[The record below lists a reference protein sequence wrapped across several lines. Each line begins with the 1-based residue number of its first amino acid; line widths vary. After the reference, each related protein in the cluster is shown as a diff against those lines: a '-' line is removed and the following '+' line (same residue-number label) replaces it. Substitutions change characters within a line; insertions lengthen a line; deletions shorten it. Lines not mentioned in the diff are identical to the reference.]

1 MVEPAEFSLFAGVD
15 SGEVPKLLARFDAH
29 EESFEKGEL
38 LFREG
43 DVPHE
48 VGLVLSGALHVM
60 QDDFWGNASIVSE
73 VGEGDLFGA
82 SSACDPVPAL
92 DTHGL
97 ALAPTRALYLDTGRI
112 LNPPPGAPACH
123 VRALANFARM
133 LAGKYAVLNRKIAH
147 TAKRTTR
154 GKVLSYLSEQA
165 ALAGSDLFAIPFNRQ
180 QLADYLEVDRAALS
194 KVLARMRVEGVI
206 DFDRSTFRL
215 LKP

>member
-1 MVEPAEFSLFAGVD
+1 MMEPAEFSLFAGVD
-15 SGEVPKLLARFDAH
+15 PGEVPKLLARFDAH

-48 VGLVLSGALHVM
+48 VGLVLSGVLHVM

-97 ALAPTRALYLDTGRI
+97 ALVPTRALYLDTGRI

-133 LAGKYAVLNRKIAH
+133 LAGKYAALNRKKRPLRHPVQPPAAGRLPGGRPRGAVEGARAH
-147 TAKRTTR
+147 ARRGRDRLRPLDVPSAEAVKVQSGDLPSKTR
-154 GKVLSYLSEQA
+154 G
-165 ALAGSDLFAIPFNRQ
+165 GSH
-180 QLADYLEVDRAALS
+180 
-194 KVLARMRVEGVI
+194 
-206 DFDRSTFRL
+206 FRCI
-215 LKP
+215 

>member
-1 MVEPAEFSLFAGVD
+1 MEPAEFPLFAGVD
-15 SGEVPKLLARFDAH
+15 PGDVPDLLARFDAH

-43 DVPHE
+43 DVMHE
-48 VGLVLSGALHVM
+48 AGLVLEGGLHVV
-60 QDDFWGNASIVSE
+60 QHDFWGNASIVSE
-73 VGEGDLFGA
+73 VGEGELFGA
-82 SSACDPVPAL
+82 SSACDPPSAL

-97 ALAPTRALYLDTGRI
+97 ALVPTRALYLSTDKM
-112 LNPPPGAPACH
+112 LNPPPGAPASH
-123 VRALANFARM
+123 VRVVANLARM

-147 TAKRTTR
+147 TSKRTTR

-165 ALAGSDLFAIPFNRQ
+165 SISGSAFFTVPFNRQ

-194 KVLARMRVEGVI
+194 KVLARMRAEGVL
-206 DFDRSTFRL
+206 DYDRSTFRL

>member
-1 MVEPAEFSLFAGVD
+1 MEPAEFSLFGGVD
-15 SGEVPKLLARFDAH
+15 PGEVPKLLARFDAH

-97 ALAPTRALYLDTGRI
+97 ALVPTRARYLGTGRI
-112 LNPPPGAPACH
+112 LNPPP
-123 VRALANFARM
+123 
-133 LAGKYAVLNRKIAH
+133 
-147 TAKRTTR
+147 
-154 GKVLSYLSEQA
+154 
-165 ALAGSDLFAIPFNRQ
+165 
-180 QLADYLEVDRAALS
+180 
-194 KVLARMRVEGVI
+194 
-206 DFDRSTFRL
+206 
-215 LKP
+215 

>member
-1 MVEPAEFSLFAGVD
+1 MDP
-15 SGEVPKLLARFDAH
+15 GEVPELLARFDAH

-48 VGLVLSGALHVM
+48 VGLALSGALHVM

-97 ALAPTRALYLDTGRI
+97 ALVPTRALYLDTGCLLYTSGPHHGREGGHGRHLRARRAVAGAAGNGRHQLLGKETNMDI
-112 LNPPPGAPACH
+112 APFGVEDWLNVHEKSATYDIC
-123 VRALANFARM
+123 
-133 LAGKYAVLNRKIAH
+133 
-147 TAKRTTR
+147 
-154 GKVLSYLSEQA
+154 
-165 ALAGSDLFAIPFNRQ
+165 
-180 QLADYLEVDRAALS
+180 
-194 KVLARMRVEGVI
+194 
-206 DFDRSTFRL
+206 L
-215 LKP
+215 LYTSRCV